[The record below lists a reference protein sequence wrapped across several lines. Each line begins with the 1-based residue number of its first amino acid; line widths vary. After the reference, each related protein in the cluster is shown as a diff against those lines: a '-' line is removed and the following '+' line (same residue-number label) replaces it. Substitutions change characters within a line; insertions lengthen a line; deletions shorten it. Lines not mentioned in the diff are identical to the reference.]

1 VILKVS
7 GLRRVVRSMD
17 GIPGD
22 ATIDLT
28 RLCQRGS
35 AIVYDPE
42 DCTYLDVRLDLED
55 LADDQ

>member
-1 VILKVS
+1 VILTVS

-17 GIPGD
+17 GIPGE

-42 DCTYLDVRLDLED
+42 ERVYLDVRLDLED
-55 LADDQ
+55 LADEQ